1 MMLNK
6 SNYNEVPLHK
16 RGQITHDRQCYGTSV
31 LGHPLEVFLPLNK
44 PASYL
49 IMAGHH
55 GDEPETTT
63 VLSAVLRTV
72 APENLNCAVI
82 LAANP
87 DGLSR
92 GTRANVRGVDLN
104 RNFPT
109 KDWNPQ
115 AVLHAWLNNEP
126 KSVELS
132 PGAKPASEPETQA
145 LINLVSILVP
155 KVIIS
160 LHARLGCIDDP
171 TETPLGRWL
180 SKETELPLVKDIGYP
195 TPGSLGTWAK
205 EKNISL
211 ITFEF
216 PDESIVSI
224 RQKISPVLCLLLTG
238 MIK

>member
-1 MMLNK
+1 ML
-6 SNYNEVPLHK
+6 SESSYDEVPLQK
-16 RGQITHDRQCYGTSV
+16 RGQIIHNYQCYGKSV
-31 LGHPLEVFLPLNK
+31 LGYPLEVFLPLSK
-44 PASYL
+44 QISYL

-63 VLSAVLRTV
+63 VLSTVLRTV
-72 APENLNCAVI
+72 APEHLNCAVV

-92 GTRANVRGVDLN
+92 GTRANARGVDLN

-109 KDWNPQ
+109 TDWSPHPI
-115 AVLHAWLNNEP
+115 LHSWLSKEP
-126 KSVELS
+126 KTVELS
-132 PGAKPASEPETQA
+132 PGVKPASEPETQA
-145 LINLVSILVP
+145 LINLVSTLSP

-160 LHARLGCIDDP
+160 LHARLACIDDP
-171 TETPLGRWL
+171 R
-180 SKETELPLVKDIGYP
+180 ETELGHWLSNQTDLPLVNDIGYP
-195 TPGSLGTWAK
+195 TPGSFGTWAK

-224 RQKISPVLCLLLTG
+224 RRRLSPVLYSLLNG
-238 MIK
+238 VAK